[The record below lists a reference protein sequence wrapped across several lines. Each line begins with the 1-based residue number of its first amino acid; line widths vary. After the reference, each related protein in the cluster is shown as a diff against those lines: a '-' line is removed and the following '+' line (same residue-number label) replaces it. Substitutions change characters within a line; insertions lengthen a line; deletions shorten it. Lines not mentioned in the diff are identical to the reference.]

1 MELWKNQ
8 EPDQSCLGIKSKI
21 KDVYKRQTL
30 DSGIVTVNTEIAE
43 KVGIDYSIFKD
54 MCSELIETVT
64 AEEFN

>member
-1 MELWKNQ
+1 MTAITIIRHKMCIRDRVE
-8 EPDQSCLGIKSKI
+8 
-21 KDVYKRQTL
+21 TL